1 MNALKKAAAAAVL
14 ALPTLA
20 AATVVQT
27 LTSGGTAELER
38 MIQAGAPPDS
48 PANRVDPN
56 ALTSPFT
63 GVVSINIR
71 YTPLGGTQQSFI
83 CSGTAIS
90 PFMVLTAAHCVD
102 PLDNGQ
108 VIDITQAGNDVRV
121 VVNDDPFFNPATDLI
136 TASQVTIHPDYQGFG
151 ICPDGSFGCVNDDL
165 AIIRLSQALPDTVQ
179 IYRLA
184 DDEVAPG
191 TEFTMV
197 GYGTSG
203 DGVNGY
209 TVAPNFFVKRVG
221 ANVYDLFDNDDE
233 ADFAAGSPRETWY
246 YDFDGTRGGVF
257 RDTFCIL
264 GLACSDYLGND
275 VETHLGGGDSG
286 GPSFIR
292 SWTGEYLLVANNT
305 FGINFC
311 YPDDPRDSQ
320 GRCRSGDFGDAG
332 GGVLLHSYLYW
343 IRSTAEI
350 PEPATLALLAI
361 GVLALGLARRG
372 RPTMR

>member
-1 MNALKKAAAAAVL
+1 MNGFIAGALAALLAA
-14 ALPTLA
+14 PTLA
-20 AATVVQT
+20 GATVVQT
-27 LTSGGTAELER
+27 LGAGAQPL
-38 MIQAGAPPDS
+38 IQAGAPPDS
-48 PANRVDPN
+48 PAGRVDPN
-56 ALTSPFT
+56 QPTSPFT
-63 GVVSINIR
+63 GVVSVNIR
-71 YTPLGGTQQSFI
+71 YTPIGGTQQSFI
-83 CSGTAIS
+83 CSGAAIS

-108 VIDITQAGNDVRV
+108 VIDITQIGNDVRV
-121 VVNDDPFFNPATDLI
+121 IVNDDPFFNPATDLI

-151 ICPDGSFGCVNDDL
+151 ICPDGTFGCVNDDL

-179 IYRLA
+179 TYRLY

-191 TEFTMV
+191 TAFTMV

-233 ADFAAGSPRETWY
+233 AGFAAGSPREVWY
-246 YDFDGTRGGVF
+246 YDFDGTRSGLF

-264 GLACSDYLGND
+264 GLACSAYLGND

-286 GPSFIR
+286 GPSFVQ
-292 SWTGEYLLVANNT
+292 SWTGEYFLVANNT

-311 YPDDPRDSQ
+311 YRDDRP
-320 GRCRSGDFGDAG
+320 CRSGDFGDVG
-332 GGVLLHSYLYW
+332 GGVLLHSYLSW
-343 IRSTAEI
+343 IRTTAEI
-350 PEPATLALLAI
+350 SEPSILALL
-361 GVLALGLARRG
+361 GLGALLLGAFTRR
-372 RPTMR
+372 RAA

>member
-1 MNALKKAAAAAVL
+1 MNRWTKVFAGFVL
-14 ALPTLA
+14 GVPTLA
-20 AATVVQT
+20 LAAIIQT
-27 LTSGGTAELER
+27 LQGTGQAELR
-38 MIQAGAPPDS
+38 PMIQAGAPPDS

-56 ALTSPFT
+56 QPTSPFT

-71 YTPLGGTQQSFI
+71 YTQADGTRLSFI
-83 CSGTAIS
+83 CSGAAIS

-108 VIDITQAGNDVRV
+108 VIDITQTGNDVRV
-121 VVNDDPFFNPATDLI
+121 VVNDDPFFNPVTDLI

-179 IYRLA
+179 TYRLY

-191 TEFTMV
+191 TAFTMV

-203 DGVNGY
+203 DGINGY

-233 ADFAAGSPRETWY
+233 AGFAPGSPREVWY
-246 YDFDGTRGGVF
+246 YDFDGTKNGVF
-257 RDTFCIL
+257 RDTFCLL
-264 GLACSDYLGND
+264 GLACSPYLGNG

-292 SWTGEYLLVANNT
+292 SWTGEYFLVANNT
-305 FGINFC
+305 FGINFR
-311 YPDDPRDSQ
+311 YGSDAT
-320 GRCRSGDFGDAG
+320 SGDFGDAG
-332 GGVLLHSYLYW
+332 GGVLLQPYLYW

-350 PEPATLALLAI
+350 PEPSSVALFGAGLLLLA
-361 GVLALGLARRG
+361 VRSHKRRRRVARG
-372 RPTMR
+372 AVG